1 MKKETIKTIS
11 LIVLAIALI
20 ASIIGIIWLNNK
32 YDENVYIHNTKTD
45 SLCTV
50 INLEKQ
56 AYDSLKIHSDSV
68 YNYELNRSDSLY
80 QLLQTKTNSN
90 KTKIT
95 YVYKDSTII
104 KEVENTQTETVVE
117 TKYVDRIV
125 EKEVIKT
132 IHDTVQV
139 TKIDT
144 IYNEQNT
151 QVTKQDEESKKEVV
165 VKDDL
170 FNVYIDAGVKG
181 TLDFDIIPEASVG
194 IIIKEKFYGE
204 VGIDYNNGKVN
215 PSAKLGVR
223 MNLF

>member
-1 MKKETIKTIS
+1 MNNKIKNIS
-11 LIVLAIALI
+11 IIVLAIALV

-32 YDENVYIHNTKTD
+32 YDTNETYLKTQSD

-50 INLEKQ
+50 IDLQKTSF
-56 AYDSLKIHSDSV
+56 DSLKSHSDSV
-68 YNYELNRSDSLY
+68 YSYELQRNDSLN
-80 QLLQTKTNSN
+80 QIIKTSQE
-90 KTKIT
+90 KHRTVVT

-104 KEVENTQTETVVE
+104 KEVEDTKTNTELQTV
-117 TKYVDRIV
+117 YVDRIV

-132 IHDTVQV
+132 IHDTVHV

-144 IYNEQNT
+144 VYNEQNT

-181 TLDFDIIPEASVG
+181 NLDFDIIPEANVG